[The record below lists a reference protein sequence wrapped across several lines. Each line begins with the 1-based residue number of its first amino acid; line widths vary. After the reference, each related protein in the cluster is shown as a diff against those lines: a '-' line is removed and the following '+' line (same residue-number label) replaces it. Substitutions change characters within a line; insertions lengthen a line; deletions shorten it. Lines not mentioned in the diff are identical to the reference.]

1 MHSVYVYIYLYI
13 QYILH
18 CAFCT
23 DARDKIQL
31 ARTPKR
37 ATLRQKFFSNGVRTA
52 RERALDR
59 AFLEFSN
66 IPFVES
72 HTTFPPYIHLH
83 MTVHRNLCLFL
94 SLYSTPATRN
104 RGQNASTIDTAHVYL
119 RFISSSKF
127 LARFRDWLS
136 LCDSIFARTTG
147 ADGECGSKC
156 PFSMRVS
163 LDSDK
168 SIAPRGYIWISTPR
182 SDEFDVA
189 CVLVDVSRA
198 PFHYIYFY
206 FIYFYFNIAPWWA
219 ILKWRWKKNTKTT
232 A

>member
-1 MHSVYVYIYLYI
+1 MCVFNVHSVYVYIYLYI

-83 MTVHRNLCLFL
+83 MTVHRNLSLSF
-94 SLYSTPATRN
+94 SLYLLYSRYSKPWSKRVNDRYSTRVSAFYQFLKIFSSIPRLTF
-104 RGQNASTIDTAHVYL
+104 SL
-119 RFISSSKF
+119 RFDICTD
-127 LARFRDWLS
+127 DWS
-136 LCDSIFARTTG
+136 RWR
-147 ADGECGSKC
+147 
-156 PFSMRVS
+156 MRV
-163 LDSDK
+163 
-168 SIAPRGYIWISTPR
+168 
-182 SDEFDVA
+182 
-189 CVLVDVSRA
+189 
-198 PFHYIYFY
+198 
-206 FIYFYFNIAPWWA
+206 
-219 ILKWRWKKNTKTT
+219 
-232 A
+232 